1 MINIPFSFVKVRGLY
16 DKTDGVIIQ
25 QLLEGK
31 LFINI
36 QTRLRLN
43 STLRGQIL
51 LVPSVQSS

>member
-36 QTRLRLN
+36 QTRLRL
-43 STLRGQIL
+43 
-51 LVPSVQSS
+51 